1 MKQIKV
7 LFITL
12 LVFSAYNLNAQNE
25 IEDIQ
30 KTLLDYIEGT
40 ANGEPER
47 LKKAFHKDFKLYHI
61 ANDSLQVWSG
71 QNYIYNVTPGKKGNR
86 IGKIISIDYENDAA
100 SAKIE
105 VNMPDKKRLYTDYLL
120 LLKYNDEWKIIHKT
134 FNYLN
139 YPE

>member
-1 MKQIKV
+1 MKQIKF
-7 LFITL
+7 LFFTL
-12 LVFSAYNLNAQNE
+12 LVFNAYNLNAQNE

-61 ANDSLQVWSG
+61 ANGSLQVWSG
-71 QNYIYNVTPGKKGNR
+71 QNYINNVSRGKKSNR

-100 SAKIE
+100 IAKIE
-105 VNMPDKKRLYTDYLL
+105 VNMPEKKRLYTDYLL

-134 FNYLN
+134 FTSLN